1 MEPIEKV
8 SEVLDTK
15 IYMAFATGIL
25 FGLVLGNVICH
36 ALGLH

>member
-8 SEVLDTK
+8 SEVIDAK

-25 FGLVLGNVICH
+25 FGLVLGNVICYT
-36 ALGLH
+36 LGLH